1 MDVAGVVAMILN
13 PTVILALLF
22 LAGTT
27 LFVAK
32 RLQQR
37 VGLPWS
43 HDISADTT
51 ETGLA
56 HIPLLIDDTLQL
68 VGKPDY
74 IVRRGS
80 HFIPVEVKP
89 LRKAKR
95 PYTSDIYQLMAYCVL
110 IERTYG
116 KPPPYGLLRYANH
129 TFRIDYDNEMA
140 ESVIQIVFQM
150 HDMHDVDEVHRNH
163 NSITR
168 CRGCGFWKQCTQ
180 SLITPEDETDASTYS
195 YQSTR

>member
-1 MDVAGVVAMILN
+1 MILN

-27 LFVAK
+27 LYVAQ
-32 RLQQR
+32 RLTQR

-43 HDISADTT
+43 HAISADTT
-51 ETGLA
+51 DTGLA
-56 HIPLLIDDTLQL
+56 HVPLLVDDTLQL

-74 IVRRGS
+74 IVRRGG

-95 PYTSDIYQLMAYCVL
+95 PYESDIYQLMAYCLL

-116 KPPPYGLLRYANH
+116 KRPPYGLLRYANH
-129 TFRIDYDNEMA
+129 TFRIDYDDDMA
-140 ESVIQIVFQM
+140 DDIIQIVLQM
-150 HDMHDVDEVHRNH
+150 HDLHDVDEVQRNH

-168 CRGCGFWKQCTQ
+168 CRGCGFWRQCTQ
-180 SLITPEDETDASTYS
+180 SLINLEDETDAPTYS
-195 YQSTR
+195 H